1 MTPDSLK
8 RFLVMAISALATLS
22 SLFLKIDVPPDVQAA
37 AVLAVSF
44 IVSTYLHQ
52 SGKKAAEKLRLDAF
66 RGGVTDAELIAAAEK
81 LRGPIVIPGSA
92 PGPLGQAGV
101 DTPPAHSSVALSPTG
116 GKP

>member
-8 RFLVMAISALATLS
+8 RFLVMAVSALATLS

-52 SGKKAAEKLRLDAF
+52 SGKKSTAFGLEKLRIDGL
-66 RGGVTDAELIAAAEK
+66 RGGITDAELIAAAEK
-81 LRGPIVIPGSA
+81 LRANPAVKA
-92 PGPLGQAGV
+92 P
-101 DTPPAHSSVALSPTG
+101 
-116 GKP
+116 